1 MDGTIFHPDFKARP
15 YWWEA
20 VEIGGGPPPGDLP
33 ARADVVIV
41 GGGLTGLNCAI
52 ELGRG
57 GMRAVVLES
66 EDFGFGAS
74 TRNGG
79 GVSGGTNLGKGM
91 SGAKGRGDDPEG
103 EALLRAMI
111 GDAAASLTHVEML
124 VAREGIACHY
134 ERTGRFV
141 GAFTARHYDAMAKRV
156 ELYNEMAEAEAEMV
170 PRERQREEIASDY
183 YFGGMAVG
191 RSGKIHPALYHRGL
205 MEAARCHGAALV
217 GRTRAGRLTRTATGW
232 SVETARG
239 PIEAREVVIATN
251 GYTGGLTPD
260 LKRRLIPLASHIIAT
275 EALDPELARSL
286 IPKGRTIADTK
297 RVLCY
302 YRMSPDGTR
311 VLFGGRARFTQVGP
325 EVSAPALHAM
335 MLDRW
340 PQLKGVR
347 VTHAW
352 TGNVAFAFDYLP
364 HMGVTPKG
372 LHYAM
377 ACNGSGVAMLSYLGA
392 QVGRKILGGGNRV
405 TAFDGRDFP
414 TRPLYTGNP
423 WFLPVVG
430 SYYRF
435 RDWLDR
441 HVA

>member
-1 MDGTIFHPDFKARP
+1 MIVVPVIA
-15 YWWEA
+15 A
-20 VEIGGGPPPGDLP
+20 V
-33 ARADVVIV
+33 
-41 GGGLTGLNCAI
+41 T
-52 ELGRG
+52 
-57 GMRAVVLES
+57 
-66 EDFGFGAS
+66 
-74 TRNGG
+74 
-79 GVSGGTNLGKGM
+79 
-91 SGAKGRGDDPEG
+91 
-103 EALLRAMI
+103 
-111 GDAAASLTHVEML
+111 AA
-124 VAREGIACHY
+124 
-134 ERTGRFV
+134 
-141 GAFTARHYDAMAKRV
+141 
-156 ELYNEMAEAEAEMV
+156 
-170 PRERQREEIASDY
+170 
-183 YFGGMAVG
+183 
-191 RSGKIHPALYHRGL
+191 
-205 MEAARCHGAALV
+205 
-217 GRTRAGRLTRTATGW
+217 GW
-232 SVETARG
+232 SVETTRG

-260 LKRRLIPLASHIIAT
+260 LRRRLIPLASHIITT

-340 PQLKGVR
+340 PQLKGAR

>member
-20 VEIGGGPPPGDLP
+20 VVIG
-33 ARADVVIV
+33 

-57 GMRAVVLES
+57 GMRAVVLEG

-111 GDAAASLTHVEML
+111 GDAAASLTHVGTL
-124 VAREGIACHY
+124 VEREGIACHY

-170 PRERQREEIASDY
+170 PRERQREEIASNY

-205 MEAARCHGAALV
+205 MDAALRHGPTLV
-217 GRTRAGRLTRTATGW
+217 GRTRAGRLTHTAAGW
-232 SVETARG
+232 SVETTRG

-275 EALDPELARSL
+275 EPLDPEQASSL

-325 EVSAPALHAM
+325 EVSAPALHTM

-435 RDWLDR
+435 
-441 HVA
+441 